1 MRGLGP
7 LILCLTLTA
16 CDTAETT
23 RLATPDISLPPM
35 KTFSTAAPSAP
46 VGSNAQIARDF
57 LDLTFTL
64 ENGSRMQSFSRFEG
78 PITVSV
84 TGNAPPSLGRD
95 LDELLTRLRREANI
109 PIRRVGPGQRASV
122 TIEPIPQARIQSA
135 APRAA
140 CFVRP
145 NVSRWDEYR
154 ARRTDRST
162 YWTQLTKRTRMAI
175 FVPSDGSPQMI
186 RDCLHE
192 EVSQALGPVND
203 LYRLTESVF
212 NDDNFHTV
220 LTGYDMLI
228 LRAFYDPALQTG
240 MREPEVA
247 ARLPAILN
255 RLNPR
260 GRSGGIALP
269 TPNLRNWKNEITKAR
284 ALRSTSPRR
293 LAAAWRAVAIAQNFG
308 PSDPRLAFSYYI
320 LGRSSLTDAP
330 ETALSAFLKAG
341 RIYENRR
348 DSSVQSAHVAMQVA
362 AIQLSIG
369 RAEAAIRLVDQSL
382 PTVKRT
388 EHAALL
394 SLLLMVKAEAL
405 LLLEKKVESARVQKE
420 ALAWARYGFGADDIV
435 RERAAEILAISPRSR
450 QGDPA

>member
-1 MRGLGP
+1 MRGLGA
-7 LILCLTLTA
+7 LILCLSLGA
-16 CDTAETT
+16 CGTAETT

-64 ENGSRMQSFSRFEG
+64 ENGAKMPVFSRFEG

-84 TGNAPPSLGRD
+84 TGTAPPSLSRD
-95 LDELLTRLRREANI
+95 LDRLLSRFRGEANI
-109 PIRRVGPGQRASV
+109 PIRRVGPDQRASI
-122 TIEPIPQARIQSA
+122 TIEPVPQAQIQSV

-145 NVSRWDEYR
+145 NVSGWDEYR
-154 ARRTDRST
+154 ARRNDRAT
-162 YWTQLTKRTRMAI
+162 YWTRLTKRTRMAI
-175 FVPSDGSPQMI
+175 FLPSDGSPQMI

-192 EVSQALGPVND
+192 EISQALGPVND

-228 LRAFYDPALQTG
+228 LRTFYDPALKTG
-240 MREPEVA
+240 MSESEVA
-247 ARLPAILN
+247 ARLPAVLN

-260 GRSGGIALP
+260 GRSGGVAP
-269 TPNLRNWKNEITKAR
+269 QTPNLRSWKSEITNAR
-284 ALRSTSPRR
+284 ALRSTSTRR
-293 LAAAWRAVAIAQNFG
+293 LAAARRAAAIAENFG
-308 PSDPRLAFSYYI
+308 PSDPRRAFSYYI
-320 LGRSSLTDAP
+320 LGRASLTDAP

-348 DSSVQSAHVAMQVA
+348 DTSVQSAHVAMQVA
-362 AIQLSIG
+362 AFQLSAG
-369 RAEAAIRLVDQSL
+369 RAEVAISLVDQNL
-382 PTVKRT
+382 PTVKRS

-405 LLLEKKVESARVQKE
+405 LLLDKSAESARVQNE
-420 ALAWARYGFGADDIV
+420 ALAWARYGFGADELV
-435 RERAAEILAISPRSR
+435 RERAAEILAISPRSLE
-450 QGDPA
+450 GGPA